1 MVPRGGQERDAQP
14 EGMPR
19 LGGLSMGSVDPSRA
33 LLDRRPVHDF
43 LDVVLC
49 RGLEMLSAEEAG

>member
-1 MVPRGGQERDAQP
+1 
-14 EGMPR
+14 
-19 LGGLSMGSVDPSRA
+19 MGSVDPSRA